1 MGVSL
6 SDKEAISSPM
16 ADVTCILAGKGEGHI
31 LYLSAVEHIHFSTH
45 GARPKF
51 YRTAASRATLPAQ
64 NRAHSDPAPSWVA
77 DGEFLP
83 PGRGAY
89 RLYGQMLIGDNSD
102 QHRSPA

>member
-31 LYLSAVEHIHFSTH
+31 LYPSAVEHIHLSTH

-51 YRTAASRATLPAQ
+51 Y
-64 NRAHSDPAPSWVA
+64 
-77 DGEFLP
+77 
-83 PGRGAY
+83 
-89 RLYGQMLIGDNSD
+89 
-102 QHRSPA
+102 